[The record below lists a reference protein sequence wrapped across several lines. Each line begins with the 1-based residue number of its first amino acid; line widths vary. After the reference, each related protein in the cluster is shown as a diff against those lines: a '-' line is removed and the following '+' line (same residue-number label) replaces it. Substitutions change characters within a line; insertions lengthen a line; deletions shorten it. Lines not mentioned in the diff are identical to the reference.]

1 VGITDKNKDSMD
13 KREKIQKI
21 LIEFSE
27 GDIWINKAT
36 NDILALF
43 NFVGQSEQLCGN
55 LDKNYNCKNMCLTHC
70 IDGNK
75 FWK

>member
-1 VGITDKNKDSMD
+1 M
-13 KREKIQKI
+13 REEIQKI

-43 NFVGQSEQLCGN
+43 NVI
-55 LDKNYNCKNMCLTHC
+55 NC
-70 IDGNK
+70 
-75 FWK
+75 